1 MFRSIGIGAALT
13 AVSFVAAAGGTSWPV
28 KVIDVVRGDHDSA
41 TVVMTSQDPE
51 APWAG
56 CDRAMVRVKFKR
68 EERFIQQLKPDP
80 SLLPKHRD
88 ALASLEA
95 AKGATGVRFGEMGTG
110 IKRSGVRCEFLSRRL
125 ELFEE
130 PDGRKQ
136 VYSFYEPTS

>member
-1 MFRSIGIGAALT
+1 MFRSIGIVAALI
-13 AVSFVAAAGGTSWPV
+13 AFSSLAAAGGTSWPV
-28 KVIDVVRGDHDSA
+28 KVIEVVRGDRDSA

-56 CDRAMVRVKFKR
+56 CDRVKIRVKFER
-68 EERFIQQLKPDP
+68 EDRPIQQLRPDP

-95 AKGATGVRFGEMGTG
+95 ATGATGVRFGEMGTG
-110 IKRSGVRCEFLSRRL
+110 IKRSGVRCEFLSKRL
-125 ELFEE
+125 ELLEE
-130 PDGRKQ
+130 PDGKKQ

>member
-1 MFRSIGIGAALT
+1 VAL
-13 AVSFVAAAGGTSWPV
+13 AGVSFAVAAGGTSWPV
-28 KVIDVVRGDHDSA
+28 KVVEVVRGAHDSA
-41 TVVMTSQDPE
+41 TVVLTSQDSE

-56 CDRAMVRVKFKR
+56 CDRAIIRVKFER
-68 EERFIQQLKPDP
+68 EDRLIQKLTPDP

-95 AKGATGVRFGEMGTG
+95 AKGSTGVRFGEMGTG
-110 IKRSGVRCEFLSRRL
+110 LKRSSVRCEFLSKRL
-125 ELFEE
+125 ELLEE